1 MTVIAAFLAAGVL
14 TAQEDAASITQRIE
28 VTRQYVPELG
38 EAQKL
43 DFPPRMAD
51 TVTLKPDISYAIT
64 PTPWKSV
71 FDTEPIAPVAI
82 STAEYRHQ
90 RPFYLML
97 GGGYPAQSRLDFY
110 AAFSTPRDIR
120 AGVYANHVGQ
130 WAKLE
135 NERGTKEPASWTENG
150 VGLYAGRDFG
160 TRSLDFDIRYGYN
173 YYTRY
178 GRDIWSPRIYTIIKC
193 RLR

>member
-97 GGGYPAQSRLDFY
+97 GGGYPASLRPATFGPGCMPTMSD
-110 AAFSTPRDIR
+110 SGRSWRTN
-120 AGVYANHVGQ
+120 G
-130 WAKLE
+130 
-135 NERGTKEPASWTENG
+135 ERKSLRRGRRTASASMPGGISEPAASTSTS
-150 VGLYAGRDFG
+150 VTDTIT
-160 TRSLDFDIRYGYN
+160 TRRW
-173 YYTRY
+173 TRY